1 MRNEAVKIHCSLKNA
16 KKHSEKL
23 FLTSFDN
30 KLSNVVNINNL
41 SFENLDSHMKNQ
53 NINSLLVEG
62 GNYVHKLFISSQIY
76 DYFYKFVSENTIIEG
91 LSIDNHIL
99 EYLMNDMIQIKEIQL
114 KDNSL
119 HIYN

>member
-1 MRNEAVKIHCSLKNA
+1 
-16 KKHSEKL
+16 
-23 FLTSFDN
+23 
-30 KLSNVVNINNL
+30 
-41 SFENLDSHMKNQ
+41 MKNQ

-99 EYLMNDMIQIKEIQL
+99 EYLMNDLKQIKKIQL

>member
-1 MRNEAVKIHCSLKNA
+1 
-16 KKHSEKL
+16 
-23 FLTSFDN
+23 
-30 KLSNVVNINNL
+30 
-41 SFENLDSHMKNQ
+41 MKNQ

-76 DYFYKFVSENTIIEG
+76 DYFYKFVSENIIIDG

>member
-1 MRNEAVKIHCSLKNA
+1 MLI
-16 KKHSEKL
+16 
-23 FLTSFDN
+23 
-30 KLSNVVNINNL
+30 
-41 SFENLDSHMKNQ
+41 
-53 NINSLLVEG
+53 EG

-76 DYFYKFVSENTIIEG
+76 DYFYKFVSENIIIEG

-99 EYLMNDMIQIKEIQL
+99 EYLMNDLNQIKKIQL